1 MPFGSLQLSQ
11 LLVFGRNSNGIVA
24 LESWEPSKTR
34 IVAMHHRLVFDCK
47 RSNMCIRYQLRAAV
61 DSIENVLQVGKM
73 VRSRIKGSDVGVL
86 KPTFYPLQGL

>member
-11 LLVFGRNSNGIVA
+11 LLVFGRNSNGIVP

-34 IVAMHHRLVFDCK
+34 IVGMHHRLVFDCK